1 LIILTRC
8 THGQEVYPN
17 KRYVA
22 NCTAKTKK
30 SKMKQLIL
38 LILLPTIISCSPKD
52 QKISENMTIKSVFD
66 SAEIRDLEKI
76 LMFFE
81 TQICQ
86 NENVST
92 ENVQNCYQ
100 SFFIRMEKA
109 EEIGSIDL
117 KISFES
123 QLKLY
128 KEIDSATFNQIWTFN
143 QSWKKNSLDT
153 LKSITYNCNG
163 KFVRFL
169 ETFAKED
176 EVVKEYYNSFQL
188 AGDIGPTMVARL
200 RKLHKDYDT
209 HDIRIRLLIAIHYLT
224 LNDQYHRI
232 EKY

>member
-1 LIILTRC
+1 MKNIRYKRC
-8 THGQEVYPN
+8 QSTISH
-17 KRYVA
+17 
-22 NCTAKTKK
+22 
-30 SKMKQLIL
+30 SKL
-38 LILLPTIISCSPKD
+38 
-52 QKISENMTIKSVFD
+52 
-66 SAEIRDLEKI
+66 R
-76 LMFFE
+76 
-81 TQICQ
+81 Q

-123 QLKLY
+123 QQRLY
-128 KEIDSATFNQIWTFN
+128 KEIDSATFNQIWIFN
-143 QSWKKNSLDT
+143 RSWKKNSPDT
-153 LKSITYNCNG
+153 LKSMTYNCNG

-176 EVVKEYYNSFQL
+176 EVVKDYYNSFQS
-188 AGDIGPTMVARL
+188 AGDIVPSMVARL
-200 RKLHKDYDT
+200 QKLHKDYDT

-224 LNDQYHRI
+224 LSDQYHRI